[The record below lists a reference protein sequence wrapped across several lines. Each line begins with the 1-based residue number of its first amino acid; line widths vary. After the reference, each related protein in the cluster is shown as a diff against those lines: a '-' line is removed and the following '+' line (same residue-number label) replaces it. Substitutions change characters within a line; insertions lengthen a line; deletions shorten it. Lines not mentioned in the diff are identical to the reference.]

1 MSEIFVCMTLLPVI
15 FMFHDFE
22 EVIFM
27 KYWYGKNSAYLKRRV
42 PGFYPMIEKIM
53 RGRTTA
59 SFAMSVF
66 FMFMLVSATTFYSVL
81 SGNYLIWWG
90 AFLIFSLHLL
100 IHIAQA
106 IIVRRYVPA
115 VVTSVLCLPYAIW
128 GYSLMNNMFMCRQ
141 TLVVLVI
148 GLSIVIGWLVLAYK
162 IGEMFYKRFNV

>member
-1 MSEIFVCMTLLPVI
+1 MLLPVI

-27 KYWYGKNSAYLKRRV
+27 KYWYGRNSAYLKRRV
-42 PGFYPMIEKIM
+42 PGFHPMIERIM

-59 SFAMSVF
+59 SFALSVF
-66 FMFMLVSATTFYSVL
+66 FMFMLVSAITFYSVL

-100 IHIAQA
+100 MHIGQS
-106 IIVRRYVPA
+106 IIVRGYVPA
-115 VVTSVLCLPYAIW
+115 VVTSVLCLPYSIW
-128 GYSLMNNMFMCRQ
+128 GYSLMNNMFTYRQ

-148 GLSIVIGWLVLAYK
+148 GLPVTIIYLIFAHRMGRIYNNIIK
-162 IGEMFYKRFNV
+162 NN